1 MSGEAWTC
9 SWGRPL
15 RPTALGHNSLSATV
29 WAPAWP
35 RQRLIAGGRWV
46 QSGAH
51 FDVVAWPRLESID
64 PADVRAAP
72 VADVQGLAF
81 NRIVGGGRGA
91 AAVGVPGRA
100 RSARAAGGAFHSAGT
115 AAPARGGVRRDLPK
129 DSFLGACSRSCRR
142 PAATRP
148 ACGRAHELFDRKT
161 YGPRRAGCGS
171 RLRPLWGR
179 EWTLNRREVNG
190 RIPVGLFAA

>member
-81 NRIVGGGRGA
+81 NRIVGVAVERLRSEYRDVPDPRGPLEEPFTLLELQRLQEAVFAATCPRTRSWGRA
-91 AAVGVPGRA
+91 AEAVGDRPQPGRRVGEPMSCSTA
-100 RSARAAGGAFHSAGT
+100 RRTDLGGLVAVAGSVLF
-115 AAPARGGVRRDLPK
+115 GG
-129 DSFLGACSRSCRR
+129 GN
-142 PAATRP
+142 
-148 ACGRAHELFDRKT
+148 
-161 YGPRRAGCGS
+161 GPSTEGK
-171 RLRPLWGR
+171 
-179 EWTLNRREVNG
+179 
-190 RIPVGLFAA
+190 